1 MADKIINQSL
11 VTTDSSDRIKSPTSS
26 GVKTLTASGLLLGF
40 SLWVNHRDCCAS
52 AAAME
57 LYTKHLSYEHP
68 SWASGEYLLRWNV

>member
-26 GVKTLTASGLLLGF
+26 GVKTLTASGCYLALVW
-40 SLWVNHRDCCAS
+40 WVNHRDCCAS

-57 LYTKHLSYEHP
+57 LYTSNIFP
-68 SWASGEYLLRWNV
+68 MNT